1 MLKAFAFAIVVVS
14 FAVFAPWDGAKAASP
29 GFCDRYVAQATSF
42 EAQNAAKSCKL
53 EGPRWGSDRAGH
65 ARWCR
70 ESDQESVQK
79 EMDERAFWIGKC
91 RQCNGYATK
100 AVAEATDIRN
110 KKCGYNE
117 DDPMWSTDPEGH
129 RSWCMGSSDES
140 INNEIKARAGGTSS
154 CSKCRVYARDALRM
168 RKVLL
173 DKGCVFDATDPRWSS
188 DGETHFGWCMGVFAR
203 HHSGEVSTPA
213 SMLIFDQ
220 DQARRTE
227 AGSCAL
233 SKSSQALKKGGTVKQ
248 GTAAAAPYTAVPRKK
263 EKAETKPVEAAR
275 KPAGTGS
282 SAMDRLGGGSSTSS
296 ASGGAGSAG
305 SGGKARGSS
314 DAAAP
319 ASSGGGGGG
328 GVAPPATGVN
338 RNAIGGGGS
347 PERIR

>member
-1 MLKAFAFAIVVVS
+1 MRKTSIFFVFAFALLHS
-14 FAVFAPWDGAKAASP
+14 PGEALAASP
-29 GFCDRYVAQATSF
+29 GFCDRYVTQAISF

-70 ESDQESVQK
+70 ESSQESVQK
-79 EMDERAFWIGKC
+79 EMDERQFWINKC
-91 RQCNGYATK
+91 RQCVGYAGK
-100 AVAEATDIRN
+100 AVAEATDIRT

-117 DDPMWSTDPEGH
+117 GDPMWSTNSEVH
-129 RSWCMGSSDES
+129 RGWCMGSSDKS

-154 CSKCRVYARDALRM
+154 CSQCRTYAREALKM
-168 RKVLL
+168 RKVML

-188 DGETHFGWCMGVFAR
+188 DGEGHFGWCMGAFAR
-203 HHSGEVSTPA
+203 HHSGEMRTPA
-213 SMLIFDQ
+213 TMIIFDQ
-220 DQARRTE
+220 DQARRKE
-227 AGSCAL
+227 AGACTL

-282 SAMDRLGGGSSTSS
+282 SAMDRLGGGGSTSSS
-296 ASGGAGSAG
+296 ASGGAGTGAG
-305 SGGKARGSS
+305 GTGKARGSS

-338 RNAIGGGGS
+338 RNAIGGGG
-347 PERIR
+347 ERIR